1 MNTAKAV
8 LWRMARRAFG
18 HTGPQLAGT
27 ATHDGRELDLFLRA
41 LEEFIDAK
49 LQERNERHDTTSEVS
64 RLRS

>member
-1 MNTAKAV
+1 MAEREAGMAMNTAKEV

-18 HTGPQLAGT
+18 HTGPF

-49 LQERNERHDTTSEVS
+49 LQERNERP
-64 RLRS
+64 

>member
-1 MNTAKAV
+1 MDTAKAV

-18 HTGPQLAGT
+18 HTGPQYAGT

-49 LQERNERHDTTSEVS
+49 LQQENRK
-64 RLRS
+64 